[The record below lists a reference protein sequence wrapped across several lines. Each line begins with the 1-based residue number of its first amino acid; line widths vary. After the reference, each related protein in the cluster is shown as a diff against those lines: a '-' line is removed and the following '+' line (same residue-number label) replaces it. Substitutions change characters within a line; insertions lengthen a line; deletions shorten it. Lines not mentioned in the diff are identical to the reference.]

1 MAALNLLVG
10 TNNPGKVQELV
21 DLLAALPVIVLR
33 PSDLGLS
40 LDVAETGSTY
50 AENARLKA
58 RAFAARSGM
67 LSLADD
73 SGLEIS
79 ALNDWP
85 GIYSSRCAG
94 SDATDHDRQ
103 ILVLDRLGGRPGS
116 ARRARFVCHVALADP
131 NNVLAESE
139 GVVEGR
145 IALAPAGKGGFGF
158 DPIFIPEGYDQTFA
172 ELPVEVKREISH
184 RARAIKRI
192 VPFIERMTRLPR
204 D

>member
-21 DLLAALPVIVLR
+21 GLLAALPVIVLR

-58 RAFAARSGM
+58 RAFAAQSGT

-79 ALNDWP
+79 ALNGWP

-94 SDATDHDRQ
+94 SNATDLDRQ
-103 ILVLDRLGGRPGS
+103 ILALDRLEDRPES
-116 ARRARFVCHVALADP
+116 ARHARFVCHVTLADP
-131 NNVLAESE
+131 TNVLAESE

-145 IALAPAGKGGFGF
+145 IALAPAGTEGFGF

-172 ELPVEVKREISH
+172 ELPVEIKRKISH
-184 RARAIKRI
+184 RARAIKQI
-192 VPFIERMTRLPR
+192 VPFIERLTGEK
-204 D
+204 